1 MEFNDVDFYI
11 NGFKST
17 FFSSKIDFNKS
28 DLLKM
33 FELFH
38 TERQY
43 QTFLILLSNIKQ
55 DLRILFQT

>member
-1 MEFNDVDFYI
+1 MEVNDVDFYI

-43 QTFLILLSNIKQ
+43 QTF
-55 DLRILFQT
+55 